1 MEPRAR
7 PSGPVRDHRPVPK
20 KPGTARKQPIPSDF
34 DSDEDRALWEKLR
47 QLRLE
52 FARAA
57 DLPPYAI
64 FHDKTLRL
72 MVAVRP
78 RTRDELLALHG
89 IGETKADRYG
99 GRFLEAINA

>member
-1 MEPRAR
+1 MLRGERKVRLRRDPR
-7 PSGPVRDHRPVPK
+7 PLK
-20 KPGTARKQPIPSDF
+20 KPSYSSRKVSVSTDGET
-34 DSDEDRALWEKLR
+34 DADRILWEQLR
-47 QLRLE
+47 RLRLE
-52 FARAA
+52 IARAA

-72 MVAVRP
+72 MVTVRP

-99 GRFLEAINA
+99 ERFLEAINA